1 LGAGGLALDLPGF
14 TWSEGR
20 VALLKQR
27 WAEGL
32 SASTIAKELGPGVSR
47 CAVLGK
53 IHRLKLLQPE
63 FKRRDA
69 RKEGLCSS
77 AAARRARPQRPRRR
91 GLQAS

>member
-1 LGAGGLALDLPGF
+1 LGAGGLALELPGF

-32 SASTIAKELGPGVSR
+32 SASTVAKELGPGVSR

-69 RKEGLCSS
+69 RKERAVLKR
-77 AAARRARPQRPRRR
+77 RRARPQHPRRR